1 MTNDDT
7 ENVVEFRQKPE
18 QLPPTALRS
27 EAGRLLATFDAYGGV
42 SIKAGPE
49 EALRAL
55 WRVYADL
62 EDEVTALRHEVER
75 SHWMI
80 QVLKDKVEVYRQYPG
95 SR

>member
-1 MTNDDT
+1 MTNDGN
-7 ENVVEFRQKPE
+7 ENVVELRPKQG
-18 QLPPTALRS
+18 QSPPTALRS
-27 EAGRLLATFDAYGGV
+27 EAGRLLATFDVYGGV

-80 QVLKDKVEVYRQYPG
+80 QVLQDKVEMHRQFPG
-95 SR
+95 